1 MIWVREA
8 KPDEPGNKKPSKKEI
23 MGGGEWWWGF
33 SPHYKNFGSRRRCI
47 SPIRVELLHVE

>member
-23 MGGGEWWWGF
+23 SGMVVG
-33 SPHYKNFGSRRRCI
+33 
-47 SPIRVELLHVE
+47 V